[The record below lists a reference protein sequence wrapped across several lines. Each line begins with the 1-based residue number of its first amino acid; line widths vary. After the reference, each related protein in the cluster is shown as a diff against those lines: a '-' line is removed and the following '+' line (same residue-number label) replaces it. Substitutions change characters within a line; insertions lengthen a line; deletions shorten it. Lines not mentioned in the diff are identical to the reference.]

1 MLVLPPDFLVDG
13 PLMTPRREM
22 AAGKPAPADEGAERA
37 RSRETEAE
45 QAPPEPGDDEAL
57 IKLTGTMKWFDAT
70 RGFGFLVSEQAKG
83 DVLVHFSVLKE
94 HDRRSL
100 PEGAIVECLV
110 AQQERGLQ
118 ARKVLSIDLSNAVV
132 PEFARGTVAA
142 ERIDPSALID
152 EAGEFEPVRVKWFN
166 RLKGYGFLV
175 RDEADAQDIFVHMET
190 VRRGGLTDLAPDQP
204 LRARIAS
211 GRKGPLAVE
220 ILPA

>member
-1 MLVLPPDFLVDG
+1 
-13 PLMTPRREM
+13 
-22 AAGKPAPADEGAERA
+22 
-37 RSRETEAE
+37 
-45 QAPPEPGDDEAL
+45 
-57 IKLTGTMKWFDAT
+57 MKWFDAT
-70 RGFGFLVSEQAKG
+70 RGFGFLVSDQVPG

-110 AQQERGLQ
+110 AEQERGLQ
-118 ARKVLSIDLSNAVV
+118 ARRILSIDLSNAVV
-132 PEFARGTVAA
+132 PDVARSSSAKG
-142 ERIDPSALID
+142 ERIDPSSLLE

-175 RDEADAQDIFVHMET
+175 REDDDTQDIFIHMET
-190 VRRGGLTDLAPDQP
+190 VRRGRLGDLVPDQP

-220 ILPA
+220 VEQR